1 MIRMTWGNEK
11 YLKQINATLL
21 FVTGR
26 YPNLKIQWRLEQEGR
41 KYRDILQGDFFEDY
55 FLLAYKSLSWLHWS
69 REQCSKTP
77 WIVKTDDD
85 MINNIWKIGAL
96 VDALKNHRNTITCST
111 KTERVIRQKTGTRVD
126 KWVIPYDE
134 WPDEYFPT
142 NCWGVVYI
150 MSEFVRNKLLKV
162 KKLSARILSACFTVS
177 GL

>member
-26 YPNLKIQWRLEQEGR
+26 FPNLKIQWRLEQEGR
-41 KYRDILQGDFFEDY
+41 KYISSLITNILKLHLYCRYKDILQGDFFEDY

-69 REQCSKTP
+69 REKCSKTP

-96 VDALKNHRNTITCST
+96 VEALKNHRNTITCST
-111 KTERVIRQKTGTRVD
+111 KTEKVIRQKTGTRID
-126 KWVIPYDE
+126 KWV
-134 WPDEYFPT
+134 
-142 NCWGVVYI
+142 
-150 MSEFVRNKLLKV
+150 
-162 KKLSARILSACFTVS
+162 SAVE
-177 GL
+177 